1 MIKNLLPK
9 SLLGRSL
16 LIIVAPLILL
26 QIITTF
32 IFFDR
37 HWQTMSKR
45 LSGLL
50 AGEIAIIIDAV
61 KSQEQQEREKTF
73 LLVEGKTGM
82 KVKFLKNETIKQK
95 INKGMLERS
104 LAKAIKERVRMPY
117 YIDGDTYEELVEIQI
132 QLEGGVI
139 SFLTNKK
146 MLFSS
151 TTYIFILWMF
161 GSSLLLFAIA
171 TIFMRNQIRPIRRLA
186 IAANNFGKG
195 KNITN
200 FSSGG
205 AIEVR
210 LASAAFQNMKTRIQ
224 RQMKQRTEML
234 AGVSHDLN
242 TILTRMKLEIEL
254 MKENDSDKNNLSSDI
269 FEMKKM
275 IDGYLSFARGEGSE
289 RTVVKNLDAFLRSI
303 VPDLKKE
310 NVRISLETNTNLK
323 ISLRENNFKR
333 CINNILNNSF
343 RYAKNIEIRSKETA
357 GGIEITID
365 DDGIGIPKESRG
377 DVFKP
382 FFRLDSS
389 RNLDKGSVGLGLSIA
404 RDIINS
410 HGGEIYLKDSNLGGL
425 RVLISLP
432 I

>member
-1 MIKNLLPK
+1 M
-9 SLLGRSL
+9 
-16 LIIVAPLILL
+16 
-26 QIITTF
+26 
-32 IFFDR
+32 
-37 HWQTMSKR
+37 
-45 LSGLL
+45 
-50 AGEIAIIIDAV
+50 
-61 KSQEQQEREKTF
+61 KSQEQQEREETF

-82 KVKFLKNETIKQK
+82 KVKFLKNEIIKQK

-104 LAKAIKERVRMPY
+104 LAKAIKERVGMPY

-132 QLEGGVI
+132 QLEDGVI

-205 AIEVR
+205 AREVR

-254 MKENDSDKNNLSSDI
+254 MKENDPDKNNLSSDI

-275 IDGYLSFARGEGSE
+275 RKSQSTHKKYSIQLS
-289 RTVVKNLDAFLRSI
+289 RTLELEK
-303 VPDLKKE
+303 
-310 NVRISLETNTNLK
+310 RISK
-323 ISLRENNFKR
+323 IDVCSSMTR
-333 CINNILNNSF
+333 CSGDEPLSVE
-343 RYAKNIEIRSKETA
+343 KDTA
-357 GGIEITID
+357 VVVD
-365 DDGIGIPKESRG
+365 WS
-377 DVFKP
+377 
-382 FFRLDSS
+382 
-389 RNLDKGSVGLGLSIA
+389 
-404 RDIINS
+404 
-410 HGGEIYLKDSNLGGL
+410 
-425 RVLISLP
+425 
-432 I
+432 

>member
-26 QIITTF
+26 QIIATF

-37 HWQTMSKR
+37 HWQTISKR
-45 LSGLL
+45 LSESL
-50 AGEIAIIIDAV
+50 AGEIAIIIDTI
-61 KSQEQQEREKTF
+61 KNQKQQQRERIF
-73 LLVEGKTGM
+73 SLVEGKTGM
-82 KVKFLKNETIKQK
+82 KLEFSENEVLKEK
-95 INKGMLERS
+95 IDKGMLERA
-104 LAKAIKERVRMPY
+104 LAKAIKERVGMPY
-117 YIDGDTYEELVEIQI
+117 HIDGNTYEDFVEIKI
-132 QLEGGVI
+132 QLEDGVI
-139 SFLTNKK
+139 NFLANKK

-161 GSSLLLFAIA
+161 GVSLLLFAIA

-195 KNITN
+195 KHITN

-205 AIEVR
+205 AREVR

-242 TILTRMKLEIEL
+242 TMLTRMKLEIEL
-254 MKENDSDKNNLSSDI
+254 MKDSNPDRTNLSSDI

-289 RTVVKNLDAFLRSI
+289 KTVIKNLDDFLKEI
-303 VPDLKKE
+303 VSNLKKE
-310 NVRISLETNTNLK
+310 KVKITLKTNTDLK
-323 ISLRENNFKR
+323 ISLRANNFRR
-333 CINNILNNSF
+333 CISNILNNSL
-343 RYAKNIEIRSKETA
+343 RYAKNIEIESKEVTNSV
-357 GGIEITID
+357 EITID
-365 DDGIGIPKESRG
+365 DDGVGIPKESRD

-410 HGGEIYLKDSNLGGL
+410 HGGEIYLKDSHLGGIK
-425 RVLISLP
+425 VLISLP

>member
-45 LSGLL
+45 LSGSL
-50 AGEIAIIIDAV
+50 AGEIAIIIDTV
-61 KSQEQQEREKTF
+61 KNQEQQEREEIF

-82 KVKFLKNETIKQK
+82 KVKFLKNEIIKQK

-104 LAKAIKERVRMPY
+104 LAKAIKERVGMPY

-132 QLEGGVI
+132 QLEDGVI

-205 AIEVR
+205 AREVR

-289 RTVVKNLDAFLRSI
+289 RTVVKNLDDFLRSI
-303 VPDLKKE
+303 VSNLKKE

-343 RYAKNIEIRSKETA
+343 RYAKNIDIRSKETA

-365 DDGIGIPKESRG
+365 DDGIGIPKESRD